1 MVYLKGLFFPLLHL
15 ILHLQEIKKAGD
27 EKQYHRRGKSTCSE
41 KIVGGS
47 VCLSYRRENTQ
58 QKNSGHFQ
66 VSFR

>member
-15 ILHLQEIKKAGD
+15 ILQEIKKAGD
-27 EKQYHRRGKSTCSE
+27 EKQYHRRGKSTCRE

-58 QKNSGHFQ
+58 QKNSGHLQ